1 MLSELLKFKHKSI
14 IQVRFKD
21 IDIMGHVNNANHFAY
36 FELARMQYFNE
47 VVSESINW
55 EEEGIILAHMEID
68 YKKPILL
75 HDHVL
80 VYARVSKLGT
90 KSFDFEYCI
99 VVENDNAIDIVATGK
114 SVQVC
119 FNYLSNQTIPVPELW
134 RAKVVAYES
143 ALT

>member
-1 MLSELLKFKHKSI
+1 MEQLLNFKHKSK
-14 IQVRFKD
+14 IQIRFKD
-21 IDIMGHVNNANHFAY
+21 LDSMGHVNNANHFTY
-36 FELARMQYFNE
+36 FELARMQYFDE
-47 VVSESINW
+47 VVAETINW
-55 EEEGIILAHMEID
+55 EEQGIILAHMEID

-119 FNYLSNQTIPVPELW
+119 FNYLSNQTVLVPELW
-134 RAKVVAYES
+134 RAKVEAYES

>member
-1 MLSELLKFKHKSI
+1 
-14 IQVRFKD
+14 
-21 IDIMGHVNNANHFAY
+21 
-36 FELARMQYFNE
+36 MQYFDE
-47 VVSESINW
+47 VVAETINW
-55 EEEGIILAHMEID
+55 EEQGLILAHMEID

-119 FNYLSNQTIPVPELW
+119 FNYLSNQTVLVPELW
-134 RAKVVAYES
+134 RAKVEAYES

>member
-1 MLSELLKFKHKSI
+1 MEQLLNFKHKSK
-14 IQVRFKD
+14 IQIRFKD
-21 IDIMGHVNNANHFAY
+21 LDSMGHVNNANHFTY
-36 FELARMQYFNE
+36 FELARMQYFDE
-47 VVSESINW
+47 VVAETINW
-55 EEEGIILAHMEID
+55 EEQGLILAHMEID

-119 FNYLSNQTIPVPELW
+119 FNYLSNQTVLVPELW
-134 RAKVVAYES
+134 RAKVEAYES

>member
-1 MLSELLKFKHKSI
+1 MEQLLNFKHKSK
-14 IQVRFKD
+14 IQIRFKD
-21 IDIMGHVNNANHFAY
+21 LDSMGHVNNANHFTY
-36 FELARMQYFNE
+36 FELARMKYFDE
-47 VVSESINW
+47 VVAETINW
-55 EEEGIILAHMEID
+55 EEQGIILAHMEID

-119 FNYLSNQTIPVPELW
+119 FNYLSNQTVLVPELW
-134 RAKVVAYES
+134 RAKVEAYES

>member
-1 MLSELLKFKHKSI
+1 MEHLLNFKHKSK
-14 IQVRFKD
+14 IQIRFKD
-21 IDIMGHVNNANHFAY
+21 LDSMGHVNNANHFTY
-36 FELARMQYFNE
+36 FELARMQYFDE
-47 VVSESINW
+47 VVAETINW
-55 EEEGIILAHMEID
+55 EEQGIILAHMEID

-119 FNYLSNQTIPVPELW
+119 FNYLSNQTVLVPELW
-134 RAKVVAYES
+134 RAKVEAYES

>member
-1 MLSELLKFKHKSI
+1 MEQLLNFKHKSK
-14 IQVRFKD
+14 IQIRFKD
-21 IDIMGHVNNANHFAY
+21 LDSMGHVNNANHFTY
-36 FELARMQYFNE
+36 FELARMQYFDE
-47 VVSESINW
+47 VVAETINW
-55 EEEGIILAHMEID
+55 EEQGIILAHMEID

-99 VVENDNAIDIVATGK
+99 VVENDNAIEIVATGK

-119 FNYLSNQTIPVPELW
+119 FNYLSNQTVLVPELW
-134 RAKVVAYES
+134 RAKVEAYES